1 MQAESSLSAWH
12 KWHTLAQSIKTGI
25 IISSLGV
32 ALIAAAPPWAI
43 RALWIESQ
51 PRLLHF
57 WHNWHI
63 LAQPIPARELTI
75 PGGKRRS
82 RQQSADRITSE
93 GLIPGFTQLSD
104 THQNVHAAASST
116 KDDIPFDKKVKSS
129 STTRPSGR
137 KLAGLQPSV
146 F

>member
-1 MQAESSLSAWH
+1 MAHAGTND
-12 KWHTLAQSIKTGI
+12 KN
-25 IISSLGV
+25 
-32 ALIAAAPPWAI
+32 
-43 RALWIESQ
+43 
-51 PRLLHF
+51 
-57 WHNWHI
+57 WHNPF
-63 LAQPIPARELTI
+63 L
-75 PGGKRRS
+75 PGNSQVPEVKRRS

-93 GLIPGFTQLSD
+93 SLIPGFTQLSD